1 MEQSA
6 TKWNSGEFLTWMNA
20 SLASEMEVTFSS
32 TPNLSLPSESQDFSE
47 EILDYSCPKT
57 VDERGNRKRDLLI
70 SGEELREDEKR
81 QKVDKNSNIEYWSTR
96 EDSEDDDVYQPS
108 VLDDQYVASDPINF
122 IEAETLNTT
131 DWNLEQGAKVDY
143 WNLKIDWIVN
153 EQCELRYKAYLTR
166 SAHDSLVLARTQVRR
181 ILEELNEAQERKA
194 SPGTFLDIEKRLAYA
209 VQRVEIFI
217 LRFCR
222 NRRYRFV
229 KF

>member
-1 MEQSA
+1 
-6 TKWNSGEFLTWMNA
+6 MNT
-20 SLASEMEVTFSS
+20 SLASEMEVTFPSALNS
-32 TPNLSLPSESQDFSE
+32 PSPSKLPDYSE
-47 EILDYSCPKT
+47 EILDYSYPK
-57 VDERGNRKRDLLI
+57 VNDERGSRKRDLLI
-70 SGEELREDEKR
+70 SGEELREEEKR
-81 QKVDKNSNIEYWSTR
+81 QRLDKNSNVEYWVAR
-96 EDSEDDDVYQPS
+96 EDSEEDNEYQPS
-108 VLDDQYVASDPINF
+108 VLDDQYVAEDPVNF

-209 VQRVEIFI
+209 VQRVEIYV